1 MFTQCRNCAGPLTF
15 DPTKQKLVCGHCGS
29 EFAPEEFTQSEKE
42 YLLDKQAE
50 AAENVY
56 GDDAKDMMDC
66 YVYQC
71 HSCGGEIIINGTE
84 ASTRCIYCGNSNV
97 VFSRIA
103 RHKRPQLIIPFKLTK
118 EEAVAEVRK
127 RFKKGMFIPREI
139 KNFKVDNVRG
149 IYIPYWIVDC
159 DHKASVVIQGQV
171 SSGKHTRTV
180 FYGRAGRMSLK
191 RLPLDASKMLSDES
205 SARLEPYNLGAIK
218 PFDEDYLLGFY
229 SNISDITY
237 GDLRSAANMRA
248 SEYFNQY
255 AIADVKGASG
265 KKVCQ
270 QAHVTAINYDN
281 LNYAMFPAWFVTYYY
296 KGQHNTIL
304 VNGQSGKIVCGVP
317 WNKVLFYTLLIIAG
331 IVLTAAT
338 FIIMRP
344 MLEAIFSS
352 SGSSSSSSSDSRWKI
367 LVAIVAGAIAMF
379 SWGITKIRKVIKSIN
394 LTQDNAIFNFAKKR
408 QE

>member
-1 MFTQCRNCAGPLTF
+1 MITQCRNCAGQLVF
-15 DPTKQKLVCGHCGS
+15 DPEKQKLICGHCGS

-42 YLLDKQAE
+42 YLADKQAE
-50 AAENVY
+50 SMNSVY
-56 GDDAKDMMDC
+56 GTDSEDMMDC
-66 YVYQC
+66 YVYLC

-103 RHKRPQLIIPFKLTK
+103 KHKRPQFIIPFKLTK
-118 EEAVAEVRK
+118 DDAVAEVRK
-127 RFKKGMFIPREI
+127 RFKKGMFIPKDI
-139 KNFKVDNVRG
+139 KNFEVDNVRG

-171 SSGKHTRTV
+171 SSGKHSRTV

-191 RLPLDASKMLSDES
+191 RLPLDASKILSDES
-205 SARLEPYNLGAIK
+205 SSRLEPYNLNAMK

-237 GDLRSAANMRA
+237 RDLRSAANARA
-248 SEYFNQY
+248 SEYFNEY

-265 KKVCQ
+265 KKVCKES
-270 QAHVTAINYDN
+270 HVTAIDYSN
-281 LNYAMFPAWFVTYYY
+281 LNYAMFPAWFITYFY

-304 VNGQSGKIVCGVP
+304 VNGQSGKIVCGVT
-317 WNKVLFYTLLIIAG
+317 WNKVLFFTLLAVAG
-331 IVLTAAT
+331 IALTAVT
-338 FIIMRP
+338 FILMRP
-344 MLEAIFSS
+344 VLEAMFT
-352 SGSSSSSSSDSRWKI
+352 GSSRSSSSSDSRGKI
-367 LVAIVAGAIAMF
+367 LAAIVCGAIAMF
-379 SWGITKIRKVIKSIN
+379 SIGIAKIRKVIKSIN
-394 LTQDNAIFNFAKKR
+394 LTQDNAIFNFVKKR

>member
-1 MFTQCRNCAGPLTF
+1 MFTQCRNCAGQLVF
-15 DPTKQKLVCGHCGS
+15 DPVKQKLVCNHCGS
-29 EFAPEEFTQSEKE
+29 EFAPEEFTQSEKD
-42 YLLDKQAE
+42 YLLDKKAE

-56 GDDAKDMMDC
+56 GEDAKDMMDC
-66 YVYQC
+66 YVYLC

-97 VFSRIA
+97 VFNRIA
-103 RHKRPQLIIPFKLTK
+103 RHKRPQYIIPFKLSK
-118 EEAVAEVRK
+118 EDAVAEVRK
-127 RFKKGMFIPREI
+127 RLKKGMFIPREI
-139 KNFKVDNVRG
+139 KNFEVDNVRG
-149 IYIPYWIVDC
+149 IYIPYWLVDC

-205 SARLEPYNLGAIK
+205 SSRLEPYNLNALK
-218 PFDEDYLLGFY
+218 AFDEDYLLGFY

-237 GDLRSAANMRA
+237 ADLRSAANQRA
-248 SEYFNQY
+248 SEYFNEY

-265 KKVCQ
+265 KKVCKQ
-270 QAHVTAINYDN
+270 THVTAIDYSK
-281 LNYAMFPAWFVTYYY
+281 LNYAMLPAWFVTYYY

-304 VNGQSGKIVCGVP
+304 VNGQTGKIVCGVP

-331 IVLTAAT
+331 IALTVVT
-338 FIIMRP
+338 FIVMRP
-344 MLEAIFSS
+344 LLEALFTS
-352 SGSSSSSSSDSRWKI
+352 SGRSSSSSSDSRGKI
-367 LVAIVAGAIAMF
+367 LIAIVAGAIAMF
-379 SWGITKIRKVIKSIN
+379 TWGITKIRKVIKSIN
-394 LTQDNAIFNFAKKR
+394 LTQANAIFNFVKKR